1 MFFSETEKHKNR
13 SLITKTNKQE
23 TIEMEGRKNVALIAT
38 IGIVA
43 TMLMTSVALAT
54 APELKLP
61 YQGGESWDLT
71 QAYNGITH
79 QGLDYYALDFALPRC
94 DAYDKPVL
102 AVASGT
108 VIEVDSG
115 HSHGEANSYGNK
127 VVIKHE
133 SGYTSLY
140 GHLNQIL
147 VQKDQKVAQGKKIG
161 TVGNTGYCLGSKCKE
176 YPGTHLHF
184 RMLDKDGNA
193 YKPEPMSGYTNFATG
208 QRPLSDNYGNTWNF
222 NTPGNAEGWKAVNA
236 EESSVNGGRYF
247 VNPKQTDP
255 YIQSA
260 SLSLSSDDYNAI
272 EINMASN
279 CPDGN
284 ARIYFTT
291 TDSPEYSEDKRVSFK
306 ANNDGGWHTYTVYMA
321 GDLWKGATITALL
334 LFF

>member
-1 MFFSETEKHKNR
+1 MT
-13 SLITKTNKQE
+13 T
-23 TIEMEGRKNVALIAT
+23 RKNVALIAT

-43 TMLMTSVALAT
+43 TMLMASVAFAA

-61 YQGGESWDLT
+61 YSGGESWVIT
-71 QAYNGITH
+71 QAYNTEFTHNGI
-79 QGLDYYALDFALPRC
+79 DKFALDFTLNGY
-94 DAYDKPVL
+94 DAYDKPIL

-115 HSHGEANSYGNK
+115 HVHGEHNYGNK
-127 VVIKHE
+127 VVIRHE
-133 SGYTSLY
+133 DGYTSLY

-147 VQKDQKVAQGKKIG
+147 VQEDQKVAQGKKIG
-161 TVGNTGYCLGSKCKE
+161 TAGNTGFSPGTACNL

-184 RMLDKDGNA
+184 RMLNKDGNP

-291 TDSPEYSEDKRVSFK
+291 TDFPDYSEDKRVSFK